1 MDAFDAYL
9 YSDFPHYRGMPSPY
23 VGNGQWMHNTGG
35 KKVGHVMLITA
46 YDDAYAA
53 NTRAVRIQNSFGK
66 RWGQN
71 GFVWMAYQTLETMA
85 QGSGVYV
92 PDSVWRHPAA
102 KLNR

>member
-1 MDAFDAYL
+1 MASGWTTPTARKF
-9 YSDFPHYRGMPSPY
+9 
-23 VGNGQWMHNTGG
+23 
-35 KKVGHVMLITA
+35 GHFMLITA

-71 GFVWMAYQTLETMA
+71 GFVWMVYQTLEAMA
-85 QGSGVYV
+85 QGSGVYL
-92 PDSVWRHPAA
+92 PDSVWRHPAV